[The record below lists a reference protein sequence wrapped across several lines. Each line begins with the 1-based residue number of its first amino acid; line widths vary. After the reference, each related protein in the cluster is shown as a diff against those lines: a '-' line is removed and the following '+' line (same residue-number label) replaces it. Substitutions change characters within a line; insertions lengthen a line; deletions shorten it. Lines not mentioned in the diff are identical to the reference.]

1 MNNFT
6 LSTASILLATLL
18 SNSAFA
24 LDKNTVAAVNGK
36 KVTQKQYQTYLKQ
49 LQARNPKGKQAP
61 LNRQLILNELINREV
76 LLQEAKKLKLH
87 KDKKVAALIE
97 QQKNNILIQALLSKS
112 PAAKPVK
119 EKELKAF
126 YDKEIVGS
134 DPKEYKARQ
143 IQVKDEAKAKEIIK
157 KLNDG
162 ANFEEVAKE
171 ESVGI
176 SKKDGGDLG
185 WFATEAMPPALAKA
199 IKKQKLGTHSQKP
212 IKTQYGYHIIKLE
225 DSRKRQMK
233 SFDDVKNQ
241 IQQLIQNQRLKEYV
255 IKLRNKAKIE
265 VK

>member
-1 MNNFT
+1 MNKLT
-6 LSTASILLATLL
+6 LSAASILLATLL

-36 KVTQKQYQTYLKQ
+36 NISQKQYQTHLKQ

-61 LNRQLILNELINREV
+61 VNRQMILDELINREV
-76 LLQEAKKLKLH
+76 LLQQAKRKKIH
-87 KDKKVAALIE
+87 KDKKIAAVLE
-97 QQKNNILIQALLSKS
+97 QQKNNLLIQALIARS

-126 YDKEIVGS
+126 YDKEIAGA

-143 IQVKDEAKAKEIIK
+143 IQVKDEAKAKELIK

-171 ESVGI
+171 ESIG
-176 SKKDGGDLG
+176 SSAKEGGDLG
-185 WFATEAMPPALAKA
+185 WFSSEAMPAAFAKT
-199 IKKQKLGTHSQKP
+199 IKKQKQGTHSQKP
-212 IKTQYGYHIIKLE
+212 VKTQFGYHIIKLE
-225 DSRKRQMK
+225 ESRKRQLRKYDEVK
-233 SFDDVKNQ
+233 SQ
-241 IQQLIQNQRLKEYV
+241 IQQLIQTQRLKEYV